1 MVANS
6 SQLGGGPIR
15 LIDSPIRYMR
25 ARAAFGP
32 PRLFSAFLP
41 VVINA
46 LALGGTGILSQS
58 RMSVL
63 APDFAEPVSIPG
75 LPISVGILVAIIGGL
90 AIFAVHAGAVIML
103 DMAVVQS
110 RQARRFVELCA
121 LSYWPQ
127 LLVSIP
133 VLAATWWFF
142 DPPPLVYRGAG
153 ADVMAAAM
161 NYADEV
167 ARLPFAIIV
176 DTARQFAT
184 LWLIALHVCTLRVV
198 SGLTGGG
205 TWAAGII
212 LAILFIGV
220 PWLVGRFA
228 ERLFF

>member
-1 MVANS
+1 
-6 SQLGGGPIR
+6 
-15 LIDSPIRYMR
+15 
-25 ARAAFGP
+25 
-32 PRLFSAFLP
+32 
-41 VVINA
+41 
-46 LALGGTGILSQS
+46 
-58 RMSVL
+58 MSVL

-75 LPISVGILVAIIGGL
+75 FPIPVAVLVAIIGGL

-103 DMAVVQS
+103 DVAVAQS

-167 ARLPFAIIV
+167 ARLPIAIIV
-176 DTARQFAT
+176 DTARQFAA
-184 LWLIALHVCTLRVV
+184 LWLIALHACALRVV
-198 SGLTGGG
+198 SGLTVGGA
-205 TWAAGII
+205 WAAGII
-212 LAILFIGV
+212 LAILFMGV
-220 PWLVGRFA
+220 PWLAGRFA